1 MAYSY
6 TDAKMVNLGQLK
18 KAAVRSQAE
27 IANLAGTVASAIE
40 EVLGVTVKGNLRIFF
55 GSCTTA
61 ASTAI
66 KAVTIEGITALA
78 AGDVFIIA
86 FDNAQSYNG
95 IPKLKVNTLTE
106 QNIKRLSGENAQ
118 KGEWNAGA
126 VVVMVWNGSAFLL
139 CNGEIATTSYYGKTK
154 LTNDTNSNS
163 ETLAA
168 SAKAVKTVN
177 DRIDAL
183 PEAMFT
189 VVNGKVCAIY
199 DDGEDEE
206 E

>member
-6 TDAKMVNLGQLK
+6 TEANMVNLKHLK
-18 KAAVRSQAE
+18 KVAVRTQEEISTLANATAE
-27 IANLAGTVASAIE
+27 AIE
-40 EVLGVTVKGNLRIFF
+40 EVLGITAKGNLRIFY
-55 GSCTTA
+55 GTCGTA
-61 ASTAI
+61 ASTAS
-66 KAVTIEGITALA
+66 KAVTITGITALV
-78 AGDVFIIA
+78 AGDVFIVK
-86 FDNAQSYNG
+86 FTNAQSYNG
-95 IPKLKVNTLTE
+95 IPKLNVNSLGD
-106 QNIKRLSGENAQ
+106 QNIQRISGENAQ

-126 VVVMVWNGSAFLL
+126 VVVMVWDGSAFLI
-139 CNGEIATTSYYGKTK
+139 CNGEVATTTHYGKTK
-154 LTNDTNSNS
+154 LTSATDSSS
-163 ETLAA
+163 EVLAA

-183 PEAMFT
+183 PEAMFA